1 MIGADGSGSGGE
13 DATVRPDDQRAAA
26 DPVVE
31 RAADQLA
38 IPVYRP
44 GRLARELAGVACFA
58 AAVGAGGWALQPAG
72 ATLGVAGLGVAV
84 ALGVLLVLLAW
95 RGWRRVDAGWP
106 WAAAAGVLG
115 GAGEALYVSHVR
127 GSLSWPVWSALVVA
141 GLVLGSLAGWLAD
154 RPRPA
159 PVAELAGYRVEGLI
173 GSGASGSVY
182 RALDAHGQRVA
193 IKVLQE
199 SWVGDAEFR
208 RRLRAEAEVMRS
220 LQHPNCVR
228 VYEVID
234 TPQVAALVTEY
245 VDGATLKRVLARV
258 GRLSGPQTAKVL
270 SGALRGLAHVH
281 GRGLIHGDVK
291 PANIC
296 VDRSGTSRL
305 LDFGLA
311 RPPAAG
317 GEITGSPAYMSPEQI
332 TGGQLDERSDVYS
345 CGVVLF
351 ELLTGQRPYGA
362 VDPGEVLAAHL
373 SAPVP
378 DPAAAH
384 AGIPR
389 QLAAVAVTALAKQP
403 SARPPTADRFRELLE
418 QAAEREYGL
427 AWTTVSLIGLAALG
441 DSAAG
446 TGTADPPHSEERAQR
461 GRRRRPSTRSA
472 ASAAA
477 LVFARPRRSARRRVL
492 AVVSAGAALVAILGT
507 AIGVHRRHPP
517 TPKVPLASCLIGSWG
532 WAGGSFEDVWDGT
545 PVRVR
550 YPPSARPETIR
561 YQADGRY
568 TDSFAAGT
576 PPATGVLHGAV
587 FIHQTYGTDTGRWQ
601 VIGTGRIART
611 DTGSGATTIL
621 YAGYQ
626 HASSPGFALQSGA
639 VPLSLRCNQSSM
651 TVIDNFTYHGRLLSS
666 STTYHRQAGGLPGS
680 PAFPDASGVLGGV
693 DVDAYCQQ
701 VMHGQRAVLV
711 KPLTGPGAAAGNWAC
726 ALGNAARPL
735 SYADACQWAYPD
747 HLAVT
752 ARAVDPNAAYS
763 WLCFGGPLRRLRI
776 TPSSGGVG
784 TAITVSSIDPCP
796 SGTRALTVQL
806 VQAPAQDGI
815 QTGGVRPL
823 AGGGAWRVQLSVG
836 PFGGTAPRIPPGT
849 ATVQAY
855 CLLPGNRYVGYQPA
869 PFHFTGHP

>member
-1 MIGADGSGSGGE
+1 
-13 DATVRPDDQRAAA
+13 
-26 DPVVE
+26 
-31 RAADQLA
+31 
-38 IPVYRP
+38 
-44 GRLARELAGVACFA
+44 
-58 AAVGAGGWALQPAG
+58 
-72 ATLGVAGLGVAV
+72 
-84 ALGVLLVLLAW
+84 
-95 RGWRRVDAGWP
+95 
-106 WAAAAGVLG
+106 
-115 GAGEALYVSHVR
+115 
-127 GSLSWPVWSALVVA
+127 
-141 GLVLGSLAGWLAD
+141 
-154 RPRPA
+154 
-159 PVAELAGYRVEGLI
+159 
-173 GSGASGSVY
+173 
-182 RALDAHGQRVA
+182 VA

-208 RRLRAEAEVMRS
+208 RRLRAEADVMRS
-220 LQHPNCVR
+220 LEHPNCVR

-245 VDGATLKRVLARV
+245 VDGATLKQVLTRA
-258 GRLSGPQTAKVL
+258 GRLSGPQAAKVL

-317 GEITGSPAYMSPEQI
+317 GEIAGSPAYMSPEQI
-332 TGGQLDERSDVYS
+332 TGGELDERSDIYS
-345 CGVVLF
+345 CGVVLY
-351 ELLTGQRPYGA
+351 ELLTGERPFQA
-362 VDPGEVLAAHL
+362 VDPDEVLAAHL

-378 DPAAAH
+378 DPAATYT
-384 AGIPR
+384 GVPR

-427 AWTTVSLIGLAALG
+427 VWATVSLTGLAALG
-441 DSAAG
+441 DSSTGAG
-446 TGTADPPHSEERAQR
+446 NLSPPEEAMPRR
-461 GRRRRPSTRSA
+461 TRRRPPARSA
-472 ASAAA
+472 ASATA
-477 LVFARPRRSARRRVL
+477 LVVSRPRRSARRRVL
-492 AVVSAGAALVAILGT
+492 AVVAAGAALVAILGT

-517 TPKVPLASCLIGSWG
+517 APKVPLASCLVGTWG

-545 PVRVR
+545 PVRVQ

-568 TDSFAAGT
+568 TDSYAAAT
-576 PPATGVLHGAV
+576 PPATGALHGAV
-587 FIHQTYGTDTGRWQ
+587 FIHQTYGTDAGRWR
-601 VIGTGRIART
+601 VIGTDRIART
-611 DTGSGATTIL
+611 DIGSGATTIL

-639 VPLSLRCNQSSM
+639 VPLSLRCNQASM
-651 TVIDNFTYHGRLLSS
+651 TVIDNFTYHGRLLTSA
-666 STTYHRQAGGLPGS
+666 TTYHRQVGGQPGS
-680 PAFPDASGVLGGV
+680 RAIPDASGVLGGV

-701 VMHGQRAVLV
+701 VMHGQRAALV
-711 KPLTGPGAAAGNWAC
+711 KPLTGQGAATGNWAC
-726 ALGNAARPL
+726 ALGGAVQPL
-735 SYADACQWAYPD
+735 SYADACQWAYAD

-776 TPSSGGVG
+776 TPGAGGVG
-784 TAITVSSIDPCP
+784 TSITVSSIDPCP
-796 SGTRALTVQL
+796 AGTRALTVQL

-815 QTGGVRPL
+815 QTGGDRPL
-823 AGGGAWRVQLSVG
+823 AGGGAWRFQLSVG

-855 CLLPGNRYVGYQPA
+855 CLLTGNRYVGYQPA